1 VIRLNFSI
9 TGSSAFEHIDENTI
23 SYSGVKFSDKVD
35 VKLSQ
40 IDIVNKI
47 NESTS
52 IEKDF
57 VLFGFCTNDSGLNNF
72 AIYKIKSLVKKGRS
86 YNMTLQRIN
95 EHDDDNNELN
105 FDAGN
110 FICTVE
116 DYVYDIPSGDSIGSV
131 NILSAKANVYAQKH
145 QPKYFVDTIQTKD
158 IVTDESATE
167 ITIDE
172 YLKQL
177 GEAIES
183 IKNGLKN
190 ENISFKDFVEDKKKV
205 TNLEG
210 KNIEYISINDLNNK
224 FKDIGVILSDLKLSC
239 LCSKYSL
246 QNDLRLINIKSFEE
260 DLESK

>member
-1 VIRLNFSI
+1 LNFSI

-105 FDAGN
+105 FDSGN

-167 ITIDE
+167 RNKKHYFELKHTPIIDE
-172 YLKQL
+172 MTYMEIN
-177 GEAIES
+177 GVNYYES
-183 IKNGLKN
+183 ADDIIIDR
-190 ENISFKDFVEDKKKV
+190 ENNRIYFD
-205 TNLEG
+205 T
-210 KNIEYISINDLNNK
+210 
-224 FKDIGVILSDLKLSC
+224 
-239 LCSKYSL
+239 
-246 QNDLRLINIKSFEE
+246 EE
-260 DLESK
+260 DDFTFENLQESAETVRVFYKYIPE